1 MAANNKQIENRV
13 KQLMAMGIAYPQ
25 AVAIANSEI
34 PTMQT
39 GGGIDPNYLQN
50 LEAESYQLDKDYEDL
65 QMQQELEWAQGM
77 DAWNNNTMDEQ
88 LLKEFREQEKRLDQQ
103 DGLNLN
109 TEELKKLFNPY
120 AGYSMEDALMGMGR
134 FVGGDRSVQNAMGF
148 IKAPLAGARS
158 FMSGQGLA
166 KTEKYAQD
174 EYDRRQREGLVGNY
188 KQDGG
193 RVSSEE
199 IENITGIRFSEEAA
213 NNLFERRVQ
222 DSGEAIKRQID
233 LGGYKGR
240 NFFNI
245 QDQGT
250 NVRFVPTK
258 ENPQNYQGYKSQ
270 LKYIQKLNP
279 NIKIDNGAYLEFS
292 QRQPYRMQEGGE
304 VKTHTF
310 EDIMRYARAVE
321 GIEETEEEIL
331 FRRFMEYLEN
341 NKENLPIINRKT
353 EDITPEE
360 MQRIEEEKMIR
371 EHFYQTGGQ
380 LTFPERMTG
389 EYVQG
394 IPEDSLEEPVV
405 ELEDGEHTLQPDGVM
420 SEVKGKKHSQGGEKL
435 TSDQI
440 EEGTIVVSDHLKIG
454 KDNAKYFKDKYNIK
468 VKASDTYATVVDKIK
483 SKTGLTKLNKEQEKI
498 IKEVQKQE
506 KSTKD
511 VATKN
516 INLEFLSQKINE
528 LEEEKATVEEV
539 VREALIDVYNVQE
552 SEKPEEEQEPVVD
565 TDILN
570 QVAQQYDIP
579 EEQAMGIVQE
589 YLKGGKIPKM
599 QGGSRV
605 GKNRK
610 NVKDIFERREGETD
624 MSYVNRVV
632 PEIEKM
638 YRKSVEEGKKD
649 PEINRQVRI
658 MANAIIQGIG
668 NANTNKFVID
678 ELTKRVAFG
687 DKGHEGI
694 FKDVL
699 DYGRWEDDSAFDVRN
714 KQIGDEGYPE
724 GRTNPYYKGSDSLYW
739 DDFNKARHEIIS
751 EMFITGIDKR
761 RDGDKGINVI
771 NRVTEE
777 LVGPTIRKI
786 VTNNDLTEEQK
797 KIITDDFI
805 EFLNREY
812 YGFPIFS
819 NYTTD
824 NDEWKE
830 TIEYFNNELKKSNKK
845 TGRALYIPRGDR
857 DKVESIDNQ
866 EVDNQEE
873 VIEREEDTT
882 QTTGTSGDK
891 EEELRTVQPVLG
903 KGLEEQYDNTY
914 HKIWSISELEA
925 EGVSNQTKPL
935 SEEDVKKIVKER
947 NKKDKNKQ
955 EDQDFFA
962 FPDQSVSPPNSMVAP
977 LKGEVRLGRADAF
990 RIDPSQALAKN
1001 QRNFDAQMAQI
1012 GNLPPAQR
1020 AAAQAALLAEKNSA
1034 DNQIINSIAAQNA
1047 QIESETDRFNLQRS
1061 DMEEQLALQ
1070 NALSYEDRMF
1080 RTQAAY
1086 DANLDAYYD
1095 YMRNLNVARYNDI
1108 RNQNMVNSIYENYQ
1122 INPDGTI
1129 GVKPDSERFFELNR
1143 MLGKSEDKKKK
1154 DKNKT
1159 ENPLKIKKS

>member
-1 MAANNKQIENRV
+1 MAANNKQIETRV

-34 PTMQT
+34 PTMLT

-50 LEAESYQLDKDYEDL
+50 LEAESYQLDKDYKDL
-65 QMQQELEWAQGM
+65 QMQRELEWAQGL
-77 DAWNNNTMDEQ
+77 DAWNDNTMDEQ
-88 LLKEFREQEKRLDQQ
+88 LTKEFREHEKRLDQQ

-166 KTEKYAQD
+166 RTEKYAQD

-188 KQDGG
+188 KQEGG
-193 RVSSEE
+193 RVTPEE
-199 IENITGIRFSEEAA
+199 IEKITGIRFSEEAA
-213 NNLFERRVQ
+213 NNLFERVTQ
-222 DSGEAIKRQID
+222 NPKDAVKRQIE

-245 QDQGT
+245 QDQGS

-258 ENPQNYQGYKSQ
+258 ENPQNYQGYKRQ
-270 LKYIQKLNP
+270 LEYIQKLNP
-279 NIKIDNGAYLEFS
+279 DIKIDNGAYLHFR
-292 QRQPYRMQEGGE
+292 QRQPYGMQDGGE

-310 EDIMRYARAVE
+310 EGTMGYARADE

-341 NKENLPIINRKT
+341 NKENLPTINRKT

-360 MQRIEEEKMIR
+360 MQRIEEEKIIR

-389 EYVQG
+389 EYIQG
-394 IPEDSLEEPVV
+394 IPEDSPEEPIV
-405 ELEDGEHTLQPDGVM
+405 ELEDGEHILQPDGVM

-498 IKEVQKQE
+498 IKEIQKQE
-506 KSTKD
+506 KSNKD

-516 INLEFLSQKINE
+516 INLEFLSEKINE
-528 LEEEKATVEEV
+528 LEEEKEIIEEV

-552 SEKPEEEQEPVVD
+552 SEKPVEEQEPVVD

-599 QGGSRV
+599 QGGSIYDIYGKDMIKTGQGIVQKFPEEMPKKRARLTTHNPEHHMEMNLLLNPNISEQERERLLRTIDKNNNRRV
-605 GKNRK
+605 LTN
-610 NVKDIFERREGETD
+610 IQ
-624 MSYVNRVV
+624 
-632 PEIEKM
+632 
-638 YRKSVEEGKKD
+638 EEG
-649 PEINRQVRI
+649 
-658 MANAIIQGIG
+658 
-668 NANTNKFVID
+668 
-678 ELTKRVAFG
+678 
-687 DKGHEGI
+687 
-694 FKDVL
+694 
-699 DYGRWEDDSAFDVRN
+699 
-714 KQIGDEGYPE
+714 
-724 GRTNPYYKGSDSLYW
+724 
-739 DDFNKARHEIIS
+739 
-751 EMFITGIDKR
+751 
-761 RDGDKGINVI
+761 
-771 NRVTEE
+771 
-777 LVGPTIRKI
+777 
-786 VTNNDLTEEQK
+786 
-797 KIITDDFI
+797 
-805 EFLNREY
+805 
-812 YGFPIFS
+812 
-819 NYTTD
+819 TT
-824 NDEWKE
+824 
-830 TIEYFNNELKKSNKK
+830 
-845 TGRALYIPRGDR
+845 
-857 DKVESIDNQ
+857 
-866 EVDNQEE
+866 
-873 VIEREEDTT
+873 DTT
-882 QTTGTSGDK
+882 QTTGTRGDK

-925 EGVSNQTKPL
+925 EGASNQTKPL
-935 SEEDVKKIVKER
+935 SEEDVKKIIKER

-955 EDQDFFA
+955 EDQDFFT

-990 RIDPSQALAKN
+990 RIDPSQVLAQN
-1001 QRNFDAQMAQI
+1001 QRNFDAQMSQI

-1020 AAAQAALLAEKNSA
+1020 HAAQAALLAEKNSA
-1034 DNQIINSIAAQNA
+1034 DNQIINTIAAQNA
-1047 QIESETDRFNLQRS
+1047 QIETETDRFNLQRS

-1080 RTQAAY
+1080 RTQATY

-1095 YMRNLNVARYNDI
+1095 YMRDLNVARYNDI
-1108 RNQNMVNSIYENYQ
+1108 RNQNMVNSIFENYQ
-1122 INPDGTI
+1122 VNPDGTI

-1143 MLGKSEDKKKK
+1143 MLGQNKKQK
-1154 DKNKT
+1154 
-1159 ENPLKIKKS
+1159 